1 LDLLGDLGVA
11 EEQEGWEGG
20 DAVFLGEG
28 GVVVAVD
35 LGEGDDVGAR
45 ERLGERLVEGCDLL
59 ARSAPVGVD

>member
-45 ERLGERLVEGCDLL
+45 KRLGERLVEGCDLL